1 MESYQII
8 WNNALKE
15 LQKSV
20 STIHYDVLKTYE
32 AIDLDGSKLILL
44 AKTSTFFDTVKTKL
58 TDKILDVLKK
68 LNTGITQV
76 DIFVGTNKED
86 YIASSSMEITEADGS
101 PLNPNYTFE
110 KFVVGESNRMC
121 YSAAKAVSDAPSEA
135 YNPLFIH
142 GSSGLG
148 KTHLL
153 HSIANSLKITHPKK
167 KVLYVTSEQFF
178 SEFINIIR
186 TGKAYADA
194 SALSFKN
201 KYRSVDVLIVDDVQ
215 TLTSK
220 QQSMEEFFHTFNALY
235 AENKQIILSADRKP
249 KELDM
254 DTRLITRFEGG
265 LITEV
270 LPPDIETKIAILQK
284 KAQDKKHILSL
295 EVASY
300 IAEVSEDNVRSLEG
314 LLNKVIFASQLNEK
328 PITLSLAMD
337 ALKESVTSENTETI
351 TASRVIDI
359 VCAYYKIDKSDLLS
373 KKRDRELVEPRQICC
388 YLLTELTS
396 IPLMTIGQAIG
407 KNHAT
412 VIHSRDKINE
422 LIGIDKR
429 IESEV
434 KDLKNLI
441 LKK

>member
-1 MESYQII
+1 MESYTII
-8 WNNALKE
+8 WNDALKE
-15 LQKSV
+15 LQNSV
-20 STIHYDVLKTYE
+20 STIHYEILKTYT
-32 AIDLDGSKLILL
+32 AIDLEGSKLVLL
-44 AKTSTFFDTVKTKL
+44 AKTSTFFGTVKEKL
-58 TDKILDVLKK
+58 TEKILDALTKLK
-68 LNTGITQV
+68 TGVTQV
-76 DIFVGTNKED
+76 EIFVGTSKEE
-86 YIASSSMEITEADGS
+86 YIASSSAEITEADGS
-101 PLNPNYTFE
+101 PVNPKYNFE
-110 KFVVGESNRMC
+110 RFVVGNSNKFA
-121 YSAAKAVSDAPSEA
+121 YNAARAVSENPGES
-135 YNPLFIH
+135 YNPLFIY
-142 GSSGLG
+142 GASGLG

-153 HSIANSLKITHPKK
+153 HSIANELKVTHPKK

-186 TGKAYADA
+186 SGKAY
-194 SALSFKN
+194 SETNSLSFKN
-201 KYRSVDVLIVDDVQ
+201 KYRNVDVLIIDDVQ
-215 TLTSK
+215 ALSSK

-235 AENKQIILSADRKP
+235 AENKQIVLSADRAP

-254 DTRLITRFEGG
+254 DERLKTRFAGG

-270 LPPDIETKIAILQK
+270 LYPDFETKVAILQR
-284 KAQDKKHILSL
+284 KAQEKKYILSL

-300 IAEVSEDNVRSLEG
+300 IAEISEDNVRSLEG
-314 LLNKVIFASQLNEK
+314 LLTKVIFASQLSEN

-337 ALKESVTSENTETI
+337 ALKESVTTENTETI

-373 KKRDRELVEPRQICC
+373 KKRDKELVEPRQICC
-388 YLLTELTS
+388 YLMSELTT

-412 VIHSRDKINE
+412 VIHSRNKISE

-429 IESEV
+429 IEMEV